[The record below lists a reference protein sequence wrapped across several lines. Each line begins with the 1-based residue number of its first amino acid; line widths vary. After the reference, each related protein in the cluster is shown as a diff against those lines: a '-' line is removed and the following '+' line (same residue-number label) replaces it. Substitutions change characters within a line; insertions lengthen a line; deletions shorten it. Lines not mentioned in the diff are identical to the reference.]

1 MSSRPPLNIY
11 QAQVFPPDRDDEK
24 RRFPA
29 SPQAEECKKKINKNN
44 GKEILLRSR
53 PSARDV
59 SRWTE
64 SKLPI
69 PVLFPSPPRFA
80 FHSFA
85 ACSARDI
92 TLTSESC
99 AHLRRRR
106 ERARL
111 LRRGQMVNLVL
122 PCTPRKSVIG
132 PIDAS
137 LLGVG
142 RLFEDVRKE
151 STS

>member
-1 MSSRPPLNIY
+1 M
-11 QAQVFPPDRDDEK
+11 QEK
-24 RRFPA
+24 N
-29 SPQAEECKKKINKNN
+29 KINN

-59 SRWTE
+59 CRWTE

-69 PVLFPSPPRFA
+69 PVLFPSPPPRFA

-111 LRRGQMVNLVL
+111 LRRGQMVNVVL
-122 PCTPRKSVIG
+122 PCTPF
-132 PIDAS
+132 A
-137 LLGVG
+137 
-142 RLFEDVRKE
+142 KE
-151 STS
+151 ECNRTNRCISAGCGETFRRRAERIHFITSGLSCFAFMIRTI

>member
-1 MSSRPPLNIY
+1 MTRKGDSLLLH
-11 QAQVFPPDRDDEK
+11 
-24 RRFPA
+24 RRRSA
-29 SPQAEECKKKINKNN
+29 RKKKKNN

-59 SRWTE
+59 CRWTE

-69 PVLFPSPPRFA
+69 PVLFPSPPPRFA

-122 PCTPRKSVIG
+122 PCTPFAKEERNRTNRCIPAG
-132 PIDAS
+132 C
-137 LLGVG
+137 VG